1 MAARAAVVSLLEGDA
16 ALVDL
21 GFSTVYGS
29 NAVDTPAED
38 KFTILR
44 WEEEDQQIQNH
55 GPQRL
60 SVWLHDRDQDYA
72 AIDKGLRRIRQI
84 LDGAI
89 HVAGVDGWTL
99 TCSDWRGDS
108 QDLVDD
114 GFGTQT
120 RNSAFD
126 VVSRMHT
133 TV

>member
-1 MAARAAVVSLLEGDA
+1 MAARASVVSLLEGDPVLA
-16 ALVDL
+16 GL

-29 NAVDTPAED
+29 NAVDTPEED
-38 KFTILR
+38 KFIILR

-72 AIDKGLRRIRQI
+72 AIDKGLRRIRHL
-84 LDGAI
+84 LDGAV
-89 HVAGVDGWTL
+89 HVEGADGWIL

-120 RNSAFD
+120 RNAAFD
-126 VVSRMHT
+126 VVSRMKT